1 MRTLLLD
8 ISQDL
13 RFSAR
18 TLARNPAFTIAAVL
32 ALALGIGANTAI
44 FSVVNAV
51 ALRPFPWKDSGRLVR
66 IWESAPQL
74 GWPRFSTSIPNFIDW
89 RAQNHVYED
98 IAAWRGAELNLTGLE
113 EAQRVEGGAVTASFF
128 TTLGVQ
134 PSRGRFFLPDEE
146 KPGADARVA
155 VISHGLWTRS
165 FGADPKIVGRTLVL
179 NGADSTVVGVLPESF
194 QWVLPS
200 DILVPLVL
208 DPAAN
213 RSNHVLIVM
222 GRLRPGVTLERADA
236 EMNGIAARLAAQYPD
251 SNKGWS
257 TQQAQVARWI
267 VNRDVRRALLVLT
280 AAVGFVLLIA
290 CANVTNLLLARA
302 AGRRREIAI
311 RAALGAGRMRVVRQL
326 LTESAL
332 VGLAGGGAGLLLA
345 LWGVD
350 LLRSLNPQTIP
361 RIDEV
366 SVDLRVLAFTLG
378 LSLLTSLVFG
388 LAPAL
393 QSSRPDVADALKEGG
408 RGAPTGSMRH
418 RARSAL
424 VTAEVAFSLVL
435 LVGAGL
441 LLRSF
446 WRLTRVDPGFAP
458 AGVVTMKIN
467 LPESKY
473 PSAGEI
479 QTFYEALFAR
489 LRAHPGVAGV
499 ATVSIVPFGYGNTA
513 NEVVIEGRPD
523 DPGGAKASADW
534 RLVSPGYFRAMGIP
548 LHEGRDFESRDGAGP
563 GVVVVS
569 EAMARRYWP
578 GADPIGKRMRPR
590 GGKDWMTVVGVAGDV
605 AHRGLDEAPAP
616 LLYFCAYSSNWNPMS
631 LVVRTGSDPAS
642 VTTAARDAVHAL
654 DRDLPVSEVSTL
666 ESLRDAS
673 VAPQHFNTLLL
684 ALFAVLAL
692 TLASV
697 GIYGV
702 MAYAVSQRTHE
713 IGIRMALG
721 SPRRDVLRLIVAQAM
736 RPTLAGIVLGL
747 TAALAATRL
756 MQSLLFGVSPRD
768 PVTFLAVAAILVAV
782 ALAACLVPARRA
794 SRVDPMTA
802 LRYE

>member
-1 MRTLLLD
+1 MRALLRD
-8 ISQDL
+8 FVQDL
-13 RFSAR
+13 RFSLR
-18 TLARNPAFTIAAVL
+18 TLARNPAFTVAAVL

-51 ALRPFPWKDSGRLVR
+51 ALRPFPWKNPGRLVR
-66 IWESAPQL
+66 IWESAPRL

-89 RAQNHVYED
+89 RAQNQVYEE
-98 IAAWRGAELNLTGLE
+98 IAAWRGAEMNLTGLE

-134 PSRGRFFLPDEE
+134 PERGRFFLPDEE
-146 KPGADARVA
+146 KPGADARIA
-155 VISHGLWTRS
+155 IISHRLWTTT
-165 FGADPKIVGRTLVL
+165 FGANPEIVGKSLVL
-179 NGADSTVVGVLPESF
+179 NGATSTVVGVLPESF

-208 DPAAN
+208 DTAAS
-213 RSNHVLIVM
+213 RANHVLIVM

-257 TQQAQVARWI
+257 TTQAPVARWI
-267 VNRDVRRALLVLT
+267 VNRDVRRALVVLT

-311 RAALGAGRMRVVRQL
+311 RAALGAGRLRVVRQL
-326 LTESAL
+326 LTESAV
-332 VGLAGGGAGLLLA
+332 VGIAGGGAGLLLA

-350 LLRSLNPQTIP
+350 VLRSLNPETIP

-366 SVDLRVLAFTLG
+366 SVDLRVLGFTLG
-378 LSLLTSLVFG
+378 LSLVTSLVFG

-393 QSSRPDVADALKEGG
+393 QSTRAEVSDALKEGT

-435 LVGAGL
+435 LIGAGL

-446 WRLTRVDPGFAP
+446 WRLTRVDPGFVP
-458 AGVVTMKIN
+458 TGVVTMKIN
-467 LPESKY
+467 LPASKY
-473 PSAGEI
+473 PSASEM
-479 QTFYEALFAR
+479 QTFYEALFER
-489 LRAHPGVAGV
+489 LRAQPGVAGV

-513 NEVVIEGRPD
+513 MEIAIEGLHD
-523 DPGGAKASADW
+523 DPGGAKPSADW
-534 RLVSPGYFRAMGIP
+534 RLVSPGYFKAMGIP
-548 LHEGRDFESRDGAGP
+548 LHAGRDFEPRDGAGP

-578 GADPIGKRMRPR
+578 GADPIGKRMRPVS
-590 GGKDWMTVVGVAGDV
+590 GKDWVTVVGVAGDV
-605 AHRGLDEAPAP
+605 AHRGLDEPPAP
-616 LLYFCAYSSNWNPMS
+616 LAYYCAYQSNWNPMS
-631 LVVRTGSDPAS
+631 LVVRAGSDLSA
-642 VTTAARDAVHAL
+642 VTTAARGAVRSL
-654 DRDLPVSEVSTL
+654 DRDLPVSDISTI
-666 ESLRDAS
+666 ESLREAS

-692 TLASV
+692 MLASV

-721 SPRRDVLRLIVAQAM
+721 SRRRDVLRLVVAQAM
-736 RPTLAGIVLGL
+736 RPTLAGIVIGLG
-747 TAALAATRL
+747 AALAATRL
-756 MQSLLFGVSPRD
+756 MQSLLFDVSPTD
-768 PVTFLAVAAILVAV
+768 PATFFSVPAILVAV
-782 ALAACLVPARRA
+782 SLAACLLPARRA
-794 SRVDPMTA
+794 TRVDPMSA